1 MPRIPEMIAMHCHVT
16 LTLTANRRARSL
28 YRRYTRADES
38 RVKELRLQLEKITL
52 ESQRQKHLL
61 DQEVMNTKSHELGL
75 DKIAELYKE
84 AHATRNGII
93 ESWEST
99 MKQMQDEDDSIESAA
114 EAFQQLKTESNGY
127 AISIVE
133 ENEFYENEK
142 KDNATRHLEVEK
154 FERTLARL
162 EDERTKGE
170 AQLARFRT
178 ELDSLKN
185 VNSRVAADEV
195 VKQRDVAQLQDSI
208 AAREKQH
215 SGLEEQV
222 LKIQER
228 LGDHQKTNLSV
239 EEQTKILEAQGD
251 AERRREEK
259 ATNELS
265 TASILLSKEM
275 QTVHALQQENAVSQ
289 SEISAMTQTDKNM
302 ASNIRMMERQ
312 ALKEQQIMYKQ
323 DFQVTVLE
331 RKLLRLKGSVSED
344 EKRQMQAELES
355 LRENLAGHSETKRLL
370 TTQLRK
376 VEDDTRLS
384 KRKHDK
390 VAAQHATTAE
400 KLADTELYNK
410 GATKEL
416 ETTVREKQNLMVDE
430 NLLKLEVRRL
440 RKRLNAKADD
450 VLSLEQRKLQ
460 LKMAMEERLN
470 EISTHKELITVQKME
485 CTRRRAAVQKELDE
499 RKTRVEQ
506 LRKKF
511 DIVSFALKG
520 PEGEEDHSQAYLIV
534 KMAQERQ
541 ELQQQ
546 GDELDTKICKREK
559 EIRMLDNT
567 LQLMNGHNQ
576 KYRNSLR
583 KVDAESD
590 DLATKEHLEGQL
602 RTALDKYKHK
612 RRELRIKQED
622 LEGMQLELDA
632 CRNELDKSRY
642 DHSMM
647 QGELQNL
654 QQELDDQEAKKDRAA
669 KRAEKMVASYRKD
682 VGGLEGETVAEK
694 DFRLRQIKEF
704 NTKIMDQIDGIL
716 GEHPDLRPMVAML
729 YDRAGITRPAARPG
743 TGSSRGSS
751 ISSYRSGSTAASRAS
766 ARSTASNRSRT
777 SRTKAATAAE
787 AAAAHQSRRAATPK
801 TLSLGL

>member
-1 MPRIPEMIAMHCHVT
+1 
-16 LTLTANRRARSL
+16 
-28 YRRYTRADES
+28 
-38 RVKELRLQLEKITL
+38 
-52 ESQRQKHLL
+52 
-61 DQEVMNTKSHELGL
+61 MNTKSHELGL
-75 DKIAELYKE
+75 DKTAELYKE
-84 AHATRNGII
+84 AHATRNDII
-93 ESWEST
+93 EQWETT
-99 MKQMQDEDDSIESAA
+99 MKQMQDEDESIEKAA
-114 EAFQQLKTESNGY
+114 EVFQQLKAESNGY
-127 AISIVE
+127 AISVVE

-142 KDNATRHLEVEK
+142 KDNTTRQLEVEK
-154 FERTLARL
+154 LERTLGRL

-170 AQLARFRT
+170 SQLARFRT

-195 VKQRDVAQLQDSI
+195 VKQRDVAQLQNSI

-215 SGLEEQV
+215 LGLEEQV

-239 EEQTKILEAQGD
+239 EEQTKILEAQAD
-251 AERRREEK
+251 AERKREEK
-259 ATNELS
+259 ATKELS
-265 TASILLSKEM
+265 TASVLLSQQM
-275 QTVHALQQENAVSQ
+275 QTVHELQQSNAVSQ
-289 SEISAMTQTDKNM
+289 SEISAITQTDKNM

-355 LRENLAGHSETKRLL
+355 LREALGGHSETKRLL

-384 KRKHDK
+384 KRKHEK
-390 VAAQHATTAE
+390 VAAQHAITAE
-400 KLADTELYNK
+400 KLSDTELYNK
-410 GATKEL
+410 GANKEL

-470 EISTHKELITVQKME
+470 EIATHKELITVQKME
-485 CTRRRAAVQKELDE
+485 CTRRRATVQKELDE
-499 RKTRVEQ
+499 RKARVEQ

-520 PEGEEDHSQAYLIV
+520 PEGAEDQSQAYLIV

-546 GDELDTKICKREK
+546 GDELDTKIRKREK

-576 KYRNSLR
+576 KYRDSLR

-612 RRELRIKQED
+612 RRELRIKQEELD
-622 LEGMQLELDA
+622 GMQQELDA
-632 CRNELDKSRY
+632 CRNELDNSRMQ
-642 DHSMM
+642 HSMM
-647 QGELQNL
+647 QGELHNL
-654 QQELDDQEAKKDRAA
+654 QQELDDQDAKKDRAA
-669 KRAEKMVASYRKD
+669 KRAEKMVTSYRKD
-682 VGGLEGETVAEK
+682 VGGPDGETVAEK

-704 NTKIMDQIDGIL
+704 NTKVMDQIDGIL

-751 ISSYRSGSTAASRAS
+751 ISSFRSGSTTASSRAS
-766 ARSTASNRSRT
+766 ARSTSSSRSRP

-787 AAAAHQSRRAATPK
+787 AAAAHQSKRAATPK
-801 TLSLGL
+801 TLTLGL